1 MKKTFNV
8 QNGKNIRISLNALI
22 RWDVS
27 SYRDNNVFTYLPS
40 KLNITAKDHD
50 IISTYYV
57 DYNIKA
63 RVCAYNIEHL
73 QYVNDC

>member
-1 MKKTFNV
+1 MKKHLMYKMV
-8 QNGKNIRISLNALI
+8 KNIRISLNALI

-50 IISTYYV
+50 SISTYYV